1 MFDRELFEYLQSY
14 LTERRQTLL
23 REKAGQR
30 TRFITVVMEDLYQA
44 HNTSAVMRSCDVYGI
59 QDLHLVERRFG
70 KRMDREIAMGA
81 QKWVDLHRYQNSDD
95 CLDQMRAKGY
105 KLIATSPHESS
116 VDLPDFQ
123 LCEPVALIFGT
134 EKEGIS
140 KEVLDRCDECL
151 KIPMYGFTES
161 LNVSVSAAIILY
173 QLSQQLRSSEL
184 PWRLSEE
191 EQLTLID
198 AWTRRSIKSVD
209 QIIERFEQTKNS

>member
-81 QKWVDLHRYQNSDD
+81 
-95 CLDQMRAKGY
+95 
-105 KLIATSPHESS
+105 
-116 VDLPDFQ
+116 
-123 LCEPVALIFGT
+123 
-134 EKEGIS
+134 
-140 KEVLDRCDECL
+140 
-151 KIPMYGFTES
+151 
-161 LNVSVSAAIILY
+161 
-173 QLSQQLRSSEL
+173 
-184 PWRLSEE
+184 
-191 EQLTLID
+191 
-198 AWTRRSIKSVD
+198 
-209 QIIERFEQTKNS
+209 

>member
-1 MFDRELFEYLQSY
+1 MFERELFEYLQSY
-14 LTERRQTLL
+14 LTERRRILL
-23 REKAGQR
+23 CEKAAER
-30 TRFITVVMEDLYQA
+30 TRYITVVMEDLYQA

-81 QKWVDLHRYQNSDD
+81 QKWVDLHRYKDTDS
-95 CLDQMRAKGY
+95 CLDLIQSKGY
-105 KLIATSPHESS
+105 RLVATSPHESS
-116 VDLPDFQ
+116 ISLPDFRLNQ
-123 LCEPVALIFGT
+123 PTALIFGT

-140 KEVLDRCDECL
+140 KEVMDRCDECL

-173 QLSQQLRSSEL
+173 QLSQELRRSTL

-198 AWTRRSIKSVD
+198 AWTRRSIKSVN